1 MDIHFYHKAFDQLNT
16 RELYE
21 MLALRQ
27 QVFVVEQDC
36 PYLDADGKDYNCLH
50 VLGKDI
56 KDQVIAHTR
65 IVPPG
70 ISYEKYSSIGRV
82 VISEAI
88 RGSGIGKSLMLYS
101 MQLTYEKYPL
111 LPIKISAQV
120 YLTKFYENLGF
131 VVDGEAYLE
140 DDIPH
145 IAMIVPS
152 KKIKY

>member
-1 MDIHFYHKAFDQLNT
+1 MDIHFYHKAFDQLTT

-36 PYLDADGKDYNCLH
+36 PYLDADGKDYSCLH
-50 VLGKDI
+50 VLGKDNEARI
-56 KDQVIAHTR
+56 IAHTR

-82 VISEAI
+82 VTSEAM
-88 RGSGIGKSLMLYS
+88 RGSGIGKALMLYS
-101 MQLTYEKYPL
+101 MKLTYEKYPL
-111 LPIKISAQV
+111 NPIKISAQV

-145 IAMIVPS
+145 IAMIASS
-152 KKIKY
+152 K

>member
-1 MDIHFYHKAFDQLNT
+1 MDIHFYYSTFDQLTT

-36 PYLDADGKDYNCLH
+36 PYLDADGKDYKCLH
-50 VLGKDI
+50 VLGKDSEAQI
-56 KDQVIAHTR
+56 IAHTR

-70 ISYEKYSSIGRV
+70 ISYDQYSSIGRV
-82 VISEAI
+82 VISEKM
-88 RGSGIGKSLMLYS
+88 RGSGIGKALMHYS

-111 LPIKISAQV
+111 IPIKISAQV

-145 IAMIVPS
+145 IGMVS
-152 KKIKY
+152 TS